1 MRLSWCVSGIW
12 GWEVFTTAHKVILA
26 ATSPSQMGNIAFI
39 LRGAAPQIWISQKWC
54 VTHLGAKNPRLG
66 WDIRRRLLVEWAVV
80 VLSSGQHEQEHH
92 QVQHCQQGHHHHQCV
107 LCVRHSPIQGDRR
120 DLWHD
125 LHHHHPH
132 KVRSAPA
139 VTKLNGQLGIA
150 PISRNHS
157 QAVGQKFLRSTQK
170 FIFEEYTEFSFW
182 GTHRN
187 VALKY
192 IFQWPPSILRTTR
205 WKNSWQ
211 WFKKYSTDILKLHNC
226 IYWK

>member
-1 MRLSWCVSGIW
+1 M
-12 GWEVFTTAHKVILA
+12 
-26 ATSPSQMGNIAFI
+26 TSKSNLYFPLVQELTSICSMLRYIIQYLKIHPGVQCSTRRPRPIFASVVLQIEPSF
-39 LRGAAPQIWISQKWC
+39 C
-54 VTHLGAKNPRLG
+54 
-66 WDIRRRLLVEWAVV
+66 LVEWAVV
-80 VLSSGQHEQEHH
+80 VLSSGQHEQEPH
-92 QVQHCQQGHHHHQCV
+92 QVQHCQQGHHHHQGV

-120 DLWHD
+120 DLWHV
-125 LHHHHPH
+125 LHHHHPY

-211 WFKKYSTDILKLHNC
+211 WFKNILLIFLNYT
-226 IYWK
+226 YWK